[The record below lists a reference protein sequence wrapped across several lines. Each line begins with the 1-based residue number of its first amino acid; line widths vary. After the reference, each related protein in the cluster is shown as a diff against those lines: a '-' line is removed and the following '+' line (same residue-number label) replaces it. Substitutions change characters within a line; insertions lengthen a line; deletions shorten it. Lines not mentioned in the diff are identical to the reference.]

1 MLSSVDL
8 PQPEWPMIETYS
20 PLSIVERDVLQHL
33 GLGGAAGEGLVD
45 VIELQIGRHD
55 AIALQFGGGAAGD
68 DLGDAGDD
76 AVEHEADDADIEQRQ
91 DDFADVRGVP
101 GVPDE
106 EADADAADQHFR
118 RDDREP
124 GQADADA
131 QAGEDVGRRR
141 RHHDLAEELERD

>member
-20 PLSIVERDVLQHL
+20 PFSIVRLMSFSTSVVASPRVKDLVDVVELQI
-33 GLGGAAGEGLVD
+33 GLHEMLLQLDGGAAGH
-45 VIELQIGRHD
+45 ELAQRRD
-55 AIALQFGGGAAGD
+55 Q
-68 DLGDAGDD
+68 

-91 DDFADVRGVP
+91 DDLADVRGIP
-101 GVPDE
+101 RIPDE

-118 RDDREP
+118 RDDRKP

-131 QAGEDVGRRR
+131 QA
-141 RHHDLAEELERD
+141 A